1 MIFEILVEQVN
12 VSDDQYK
19 LVELNCNSG
28 KEISKGEHLLS
39 YESSKAVFEYEA
51 IENGYLYLNPEL
63 EVDEFYDVGFKI
75 GVISS
80 EEIEESKI
88 SEIFNSSVE
97 EQANKTSQNITKKA
111 LKLINENNV
120 DISALGDS
128 AFITEKHVLEYL
140 KNKTPKKNSF
150 KADKEFETKL
160 SELIETLDYGRKKMR
175 FEFNRHV
182 PTGNILNDRW
192 KLAETFDWGKGS
204 SVYDDCLIFGDVNI
218 GENCWIGPFSIL
230 DGNAFPIDIGDWTSI
245 GSGTH
250 IYTHHT
256 IDQALS
262 GGKNEPAKAGVK
274 IGKNCFI
281 SPQVMI
287 APGTKI
293 GSSCFITAQSYVEG
307 SFPDYSI
314 VSGNPGKVV
323 GKIEFDG
330 AKVNKV
336 FFS

>member
-218 GENCWIGPFSIL
+218 GENCFIGHGVFFINDKFRNNKLERNKKNFLKTKVGSEVL
-230 DGNAFPIDIGDWTSI
+230 I
-245 GSGTH
+245 GSNSTILPVNIESKVIIGAGSVVTKNCLKKK
-250 IYTHHT
+250 IYV
-256 IDQALS
+256 
-262 GGKNEPAKAGVK
+262 GNPAKEIK
-274 IGKNCFI
+274 K
-281 SPQVMI
+281 
-287 APGTKI
+287 
-293 GSSCFITAQSYVEG
+293 
-307 SFPDYSI
+307 
-314 VSGNPGKVV
+314 
-323 GKIEFDG
+323 
-330 AKVNKV
+330 
-336 FFS
+336 